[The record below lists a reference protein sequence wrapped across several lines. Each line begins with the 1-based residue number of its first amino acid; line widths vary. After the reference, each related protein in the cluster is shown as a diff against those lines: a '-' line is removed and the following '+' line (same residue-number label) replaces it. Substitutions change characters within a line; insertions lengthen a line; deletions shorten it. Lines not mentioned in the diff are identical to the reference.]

1 MNRVFRSP
9 KTKLGKRVLSAVM
22 ALTLVL
28 TLLPLFGTEIK
39 AEENGITFSDYEIVE
54 FCSENATEN
63 AGWGKDSNV
72 KFSYEGTT
80 ATISADS
87 FGESDWAVQWTIKN
101 LTSAQEEN
109 NVLVFDVLSTETR
122 NIKYKLHYDG
132 SDGMTSIALT
142 AGETKHVV
150 IKASDKS
157 VSPLFDLSK
166 AGEGSLTF
174 SNFIYRAMT
183 EEELAAIEEETE
195 TLSIDGDG
203 MLFETDGVLSE
214 HIETYSLSQDDNGW
228 GGDSNVQFNFEG
240 SVATVSADS
249 FGSTE
254 NAWAVQLKVKNMT
267 SDSEENIFE
276 FDVLSD
282 IDKTILYKNENTE
295 QTQTIT
301 LEAGKVTHFVE
312 EVAGSKLSV
321 ALDLT
326 GGGEGN
332 LQIANVK
339 FVPVLEMN
347 KLICTTYR
355 SQDNGSWA
363 GDSNAEFTFN
373 KDCVVV
379 KADNFGWN
387 SWGLQ
392 WAISDLVSSADENTF
407 EFDVVSSVDKD
418 IVFKNEITNE
428 MHTISLKANQPAHYS
443 ENVSSSKMEATFDLS
458 GGSVGGTLTFS
469 HMRFGDAVAEGEPI
483 SDQKGPEYDFS
494 ATEENAAKDYADPG
508 KVKEGYELIWAD
520 EFDGNYGTANVDGE
534 TGLNLDNWAY
544 QLGDGS
550 TDCGNYG
557 WGNNELQ
564 SYTDNEKNIA
574 VNEDLNGDSN
584 GDGLLRITAS
594 YEEEGYVYAAESSK
608 KYTSARIRTTT
619 STDALFNTTYGYIE
633 ARISLPATQGAWP
646 AFWMLP
652 QSTDIYGSWP
662 VSGELDI
669 METCGG
675 FSDGSN
681 NTACGTL
688 HWGTPS
694 HVYKG
699 SGYVELDSDYT
710 YFHTYA
716 VDWQPGQITWYYD
729 GVAINTITNWES
741 AFSGASDSLTF
752 DAPFDQPYYLLL
764 NLAVDGGT
772 FGGTANKAAFKDDI
786 NMYVDYVRVYQ
797 RSDGYDEY
805 AQRTA
810 SEDGND
816 DWADYAGINQIAE
829 INADCVAKAA
839 NGDVNSLET
848 AKTLEDGKWYLAYQS
863 DASDAS
869 AESYTDGDGK
879 VWAKVGVNTAGSQDY
894 SVQLIGHFD
903 AKAGYV
909 YKVSFDAYAD
919 GGLIGKT
926 VNCDAKE
933 WRSWSTYG
941 ISSFILGSS
950 ASSYSYTFE
959 QTEDFEDCRIEFNL
973 GAVGTGDVYISNVR
987 VEIVDPG
994 SLGDS
999 DTAHSALADGNLIY
1013 NGTFDQGT
1021 NRLGYWEALDQ
1032 TSVVI
1037 PRYTTEKLS
1046 ESDVSVV
1053 DIASMSNYENIADGV
1068 KYYERR
1074 AQISANSGV
1083 PAVYQTGIAMIADKY
1098 TVNFDL
1104 YSDEDT
1110 SVVVSVYTT
1119 KDVDGVE
1126 VLDTLVTRAGKRYTA
1141 ASGVSEMSIGLTL
1154 DEDVENAAVVISFS
1168 AGASVQLDNV
1178 SMYGASQ
1185 GADVDENPLD
1195 TESDWTADNGGGTA
1209 LSLDTQDGVTT
1220 LNNVSSGSSWYAPQ
1234 IISSNFTLVTGQKY
1248 TVSFKYKLDGTSNN
1262 TIQYIIQENGEPW
1275 YVYNNGPTTVDY
1287 VSAEADEDG
1296 FCSYSAVFTAD
1307 QTLDTVH
1314 MVFGL
1319 GNSGANGD
1327 LSFSFK
1333 DVDISHVTVG
1343 SSDSE
1348 DDPNEY
1354 LSEEEL
1360 EQASPVIESG
1370 ETGDSGSGV
1379 TDAEKEDE
1387 TSGSENADN
1396 SSSGEQNSTNGSS
1409 TNGSSTNS
1417 SSTNGGSWT
1426 SSSSEWATA
1435 ETLYTD
1441 ADNRSMRRLVNGS
1454 LEIVGGS
1461 GVLAPGTKI
1470 KAMPLSSG
1478 DEFERAG
1485 QAVSSRLSGVSA
1497 YKVYDISMITSAGL
1511 EIHELNGYVSV
1522 TLPVPGGLTVGD
1534 GKSVMVYRLEEDGT
1548 LTRCDTTITAGKI
1561 TFLTNHFSTYV
1572 FAEYSVAAGVPDT
1585 SDNNAGVLFTALFLL
1600 GCTAVAYVFSKK
1612 RKFF

>member
-1 MNRVFRSP
+1 MNRFFRFP

-22 ALTLVL
+22 ALALVL

-39 AEENGITFSDYEIVE
+39 AEENGIVFSDYEITE
-54 FCSENATEN
+54 YRSEDDTASP
-63 AGWGKDSNV
+63 GWGKDSNV
-72 KFSYEGTT
+72 VFSYDGTT
-80 ATISADS
+80 AEISADS
-87 FGESDWAVQWTIKN
+87 FGDSDWAVQWSIKN
-101 LTSAQEEN
+101 LTSTQEGN

-122 NIKYKLHYDG
+122 NIKYKLHD

-150 IKASDKS
+150 IKAADQS
-157 VSPLFDLSK
+157 VSPFFDLSN
-166 AGEGSLTF
+166 AGAGSLTF
-174 SNFIYRAMT
+174 TNFIYRAMT
-183 EEELAAIEEETE
+183 EEELAAIEEEAE
-195 TLSIDGDG
+195 KLSIDGDG
-203 MLFETDGVLSE
+203 ILFETNGSISE
-214 HIETYSLSQDDNGW
+214 NIETYSSSQSDGGW
-228 GGDSNVQFNFEG
+228 GGDSNVQFDFEG

-249 FGSTE
+249 FGSNT
-254 NAWAVQLKVKNMT
+254 WAVQLKVNDMT

-282 IDKTILYKNENTE
+282 IDKTILYKNENT
-295 QTQTIT
+295 QQIQTIT

-312 EVAGSKLSV
+312 EVAGSTLSV
-321 ALDLT
+321 TLDLT
-326 GGGEGN
+326 GGGAGS

-363 GDSNAEFTFN
+363 GDNNAEFTFN

-387 SWGLQ
+387 AWGLQ

-418 IVFKNEITNE
+418 IVFKNELTGE
-428 MHTISLKANQPAHYS
+428 MHTISLKANTPAHYS
-443 ENVSSSKMEATFDLS
+443 ENVSSSKMSATFDLS
-458 GGSVGGTLTFS
+458 GGAVGGTLTFS
-469 HMRFGDAVAEGEPI
+469 HMRFGDAVAEGELI

-574 VNEDLNGDSN
+574 VNEDLNGD
-584 GDGLLRITAS
+584 GIADGFLRITAS
-594 YEEEGYVYAAESSK
+594 YEEDGYVYAAESSK

-681 NTACGTL
+681 NMACGTL

-829 INADCVAKAA
+829 INESCVAEVA

-848 AKTLEDGKWYLAYQS
+848 AETLEDGKWYLAYQS
-863 DASDAS
+863 DASDAA
-869 AESYTDGDGK
+869 AESYTDGDGT

-933 WRSWSTYG
+933 WKSWSTYG

-959 QTEDFEDCRIEFNL
+959 QTENFDDCRIEFNL
-973 GAVGTGDVYISNVR
+973 GAVGTGNVYISNVR

-1021 NRLGYWEALDQ
+1021 KHFGYWEALDQ
-1032 TSVVI
+1032 TTVVI
-1037 PRYTTEKLS
+1037 PRYTTEKLA

-1083 PAVYQTGIAMIADKY
+1083 PAIYQTGIAMIADKY

-1104 YSDEDT
+1104 YSDKDT

-1126 VLDTLVTRAGKRYTA
+1126 VLDTLVTRAGKSYTA
-1141 ASGVSEMSIGLTL
+1141 ALGVSEMSIGLTL

-1209 LSLDTQDGVTT
+1209 LSLDTQAGVTT
-1220 LNNVSSGSSWYAPQ
+1220 LNNVSSGSTWYAPQ
-1234 IISSNFTLVTGQKY
+1234 IISSDFTLVTGQKY
-1248 TVSFKYKLDGTSNN
+1248 TVSFKFKLDGASND
-1262 TIQYIIQENGEPW
+1262 TIQYIIQENGGSW
-1275 YVYNNGPTTVDY
+1275 HVYNNGPTTVNY

-1319 GNSGANGD
+1319 GNSGANGN

-1333 DVDISHVTVG
+1333 DVDISHVTVA

-1354 LSEEEL
+1354 LNEEEL
-1360 EQASPVIESG
+1360 EQASPAIESG
-1370 ETGDSGSGV
+1370 ETGDSGADGDSSSDV
-1379 TDAEKEDE
+1379 TDTEGG
-1387 TSGSENADN
+1387 TPSSGNTGS
-1396 SSSGEQNSTNGSS
+1396 SSSGKQNSTNDSS
-1409 TNGSSTNS
+1409 ANGSGRTS
-1417 SSTNGGSWT
+1417 
-1426 SSSSEWATA
+1426 SSSSEWATT

-1454 LEIVGGS
+1454 LEIVGDS
-1461 GVLAPGTKI
+1461 GVLAQGTKI
-1470 KAMPLSSG
+1470 KAMLLSSG

-1497 YKVYDISMITSAGL
+1497 YKVYDISMMTSAGL

-1522 TLPVPGGLTVGD
+1522 TLPAPEGLTIGD

-1548 LTRCDTTITAGKI
+1548 FTRCDTAIAEGKI
-1561 TFLTNHFSTYV
+1561 TFLTDHFSTYV
-1572 FAEYSVAAGVPDT
+1572 FAEYSVASGAPDT
-1585 SDNNAGVLFTALFLL
+1585 SDSNAGVMFAALFLL
-1600 GCTAVAYVFSKK
+1600 GCVAVAYVFSKK